1 MPGTQKGKFIKKNK
15 RYTLKT
21 ERRCI
26 ASPFLLEN
34 LPFIVYTVYHKGCGF
49 VYTYEELLHLSAL
62 KERKGEKEKFEARL
76 KEILRISFTDGVV
89 TYKDTSLRE
98 DEAKPSFDNFA
109 AVKNAKETEDGFI
122 SVSEAYYEGK
132 N

>member
-1 MPGTQKGKFIKKNK
+1 MKK
-15 RYTLKT
+15 
-21 ERRCI
+21 RCI
-26 ASPFLLEN
+26 ASLFYIEM
-34 LPFIVYTVYHKGCGF
+34 FKEIVYTVYHKGCGF

-76 KEILRISFTDGVV
+76 KNILGISLTDGDV
-89 TYKDTSLRE
+89 TYKNTSLRE

-122 SVSEAYYEGK
+122 SVSEAYYEGEI
-132 N
+132 

>member
-1 MPGTQKGKFIKKNK
+1 MKGAVF
-15 RYTLKT
+15 
-21 ERRCI
+21 
-26 ASPFLLEN
+26 AAPFLLEK

-62 KERKGEKEKFEARL
+62 KGRKGEKEKFEARL

-98 DEAKPSFDNFA
+98 DEAKPTFDNFA
-109 AVKNAKETEDGFI
+109 AVKNAKAAEDGFI
-122 SVSEAYYEGK
+122 SVSEAYYEGE